1 MRYVDKS
8 NCCAEFDAWLKKKKT
23 LPVWK
28 DWRGKVKQTL
38 YAHLL
43 DEQKGLCIYCQQ
55 AIPEK
60 VNSRQNSDPVRSHIE
75 HIRPRHFYFNLTFD
89 YSNLSVS
96 CEGFDCA
103 ATEQSEKEFC
113 GHWKDDEYDENQ
125 FLHPFELQDIEDY
138 FEYDADGRIFANSL
152 KNEVERKKAEYMIA
166 TLALNHTI
174 LIQKRAETYGAIIE
188 KSDNDIN
195 ELLDSNV
202 ANLPSFYSMLKFLF
216 LT

>member
-1 MRYVDKS
+1 MKLAQS
-8 NCCAEFDAWLKKKKT
+8 QWQEFLQHPFLSRAFFE
-23 LPVWK
+23 
-28 DWRGKVKQTL
+28 
-38 YAHLL
+38 HLH
-43 DEQKGLCIYCQQ
+43 
-55 AIPEK
+55 
-60 VNSRQNSDPVRSHIE
+60 SRQNSDPVRSHIE

-96 CEGFDCA
+96 CAGSDCA

-216 LT
+216 HD

>member
-28 DWRGKVKQTL
+28 DWRGKVKQAL

-55 AIPEK
+55 AIPKKTEIQSS
-60 VNSRQNSDPVRSHIE
+60 NQIRSHIE
-75 HIRPRHFYFNLTFD
+75 HIRPRNLYSELIFD
-89 YSNLSVS
+89 YSNLSIS

-103 ATEQSEKEFC
+103 ATKQSEKEFC
-113 GHWKDDEYDENQ
+113 GHRKANEYNENQ